1 MGGMLRTYSKSIEH
15 MAGNPL
21 DNVAF
26 ALDPGGLVYTSEN
39 KDLAAFQGTLDV
51 GGYGAK
57 GTLAE
62 REAKANIT
70 SQEKKQ
76 KAIEA
81 KQQALIDKEQKA
93 LDLAADE
100 RKTRMAKRDLLF
112 GSETGITGNQKGSLL
127 S

>member
-1 MGGMLRTYSKSIEH
+1 MGKG
-15 MAGNPL
+15 AG
-21 DNVAF
+21 
-26 ALDPGGLVYTSEN
+26 
-39 KDLAAFQGTLDV
+39 DLAKSMRRLADPT
-51 GGYGAK
+51 GALPSSVAAK
-57 GTLAE
+57 LSDPASILGIQEAAAE
-62 REAKANIT
+62 EVASKDIAAK
-70 SQEKKQ
+70 EKKQ

-100 RKTRMAKRDLLF
+100 RKTRLAKRDLLF